1 MNGHTAQA
9 VVKPYFCRLESLAFS
24 AGLALQSSNRSATL
38 PASDGRLSGFYAPDK
53 TIGTIT
59 STRNAAL

>member
-9 VVKPYFCRLESLAFS
+9 VVNPYLCRLESLAFS
-24 AGLALQSSNRSATL
+24 AGLALHCSNRSATL
-38 PASDGRLSGFYAPDK
+38 PASDGRLSGFHAPDK

-59 STRNAAL
+59 SMRNAAL